1 MSVQSAFSQ
10 SFPMPIGCVVNYLG
24 QNVPNSFL
32 LCDGTEYNISDYP
45 YLFNTLKDAYGG
57 DGITTF
63 SVPDLTG
70 EFITGIEQN
79 TNPPTYTLAGG
90 SYSGNFDFGTLSASN
105 LPTNIPLSPTL
116 NSASLT
122 NAFRCKIGYS
132 NGVIKYDG
140 NFHSDNLGNNAGT
153 DAQLWYYTG
162 SSQISATPQWDIT
175 ATGAFG
181 TFTKTAPSSVTGS
194 ISNITGTPPYLALK
208 YIIKAKP

>member
-10 SFPMPIGCVVNYLG
+10 SFPMPIGCVVNYLSWDI
-24 QNVPNSFL
+24 PPSFL
-32 LCDGTEYNISDYP
+32 FCDGTEYNISDYP
-45 YLFNTLKDAYGG
+45 YLFNTLKDTYGG

-63 SVPDLTG
+63 AVPDLTG

-90 SYSGNFDFGTLSASN
+90 SYSGSFNFGTLSASN
-105 LPTNIPLSPTL
+105 LPANIPLSPAL

-122 NAFRCKIGYS
+122 NAFRCKIDYG
-132 NGVIKYDG
+132 NGVIKFDG
-140 NFHSDNLGNNAGT
+140 NFHSDNYDNTSGV
-153 DAQLWYYTG
+153 DRHLWIYKDPQ
-162 SSQISATPQWDIT
+162 SKADTPQWDIT

-181 TFTKTAPSSVTGS
+181 TLTKSAPTDVTGS
-194 ISNITGTPPYLALK
+194 ISNITGTPAYLALK